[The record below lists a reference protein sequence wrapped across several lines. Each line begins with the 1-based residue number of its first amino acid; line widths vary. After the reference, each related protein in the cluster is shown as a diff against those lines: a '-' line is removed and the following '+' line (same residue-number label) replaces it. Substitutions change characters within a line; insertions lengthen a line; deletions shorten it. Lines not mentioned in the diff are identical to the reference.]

1 MLVWAIAS
9 QKGGVGKT
17 TTVASLAG
25 WLQKEHLRVLVIDT
39 DPHASLTSYLGFED
53 ETLDNNLY
61 DLYSTREMTKE
72 KVLSTITHTRF
83 QGLDIIASTMTL
95 ATIDR
100 QLSGRMGV
108 GRILAKSLKLIEDC
122 YDVVLIDCPPVLG
135 ALMVNALVASSIIL
149 VPTQTEFLALKGL
162 EGMVRTFHIMHN
174 ADQNYNINYLI
185 VPTMFDKRTKAS
197 LNSLEHLRAHY
208 HKFLWQGMIPIDTL
222 FRESSQRGLPIPI
235 MNEDCRGAVAYRELL
250 LELIKRE
257 LSVHPESVT
266 PATAAI
272 LTIDDESGEIDSALP
287 KTEDDPLSKDMGA
300 MLGEAESEKE
310 AQAEPMPAE
319 EPENDKAVAPEEEV
333 TAEEPQE
340 LAEDQQKTD
349 DSGAGQDDIE
359 AAEETASEEEAIE
372 TETEAETAPEAED
385 PEVSQE
391 EIADATEA
399 SEPDPAE
406 ISAEDTID
414 VEDAESA
421 KENS

>member
-208 HKFLWQGMIPIDTL
+208 HKFLWQG
-222 FRESSQRGLPIPI
+222 
-235 MNEDCRGAVAYRELL
+235 
-250 LELIKRE
+250 
-257 LSVHPESVT
+257 
-266 PATAAI
+266 
-272 LTIDDESGEIDSALP
+272 
-287 KTEDDPLSKDMGA
+287 
-300 MLGEAESEKE
+300 
-310 AQAEPMPAE
+310 
-319 EPENDKAVAPEEEV
+319 
-333 TAEEPQE
+333 
-340 LAEDQQKTD
+340 
-349 DSGAGQDDIE
+349 
-359 AAEETASEEEAIE
+359 
-372 TETEAETAPEAED
+372 
-385 PEVSQE
+385 
-391 EIADATEA
+391 
-399 SEPDPAE
+399 
-406 ISAEDTID
+406 
-414 VEDAESA
+414 
-421 KENS
+421 

>member
-319 EPENDKAVAPEEEV
+319 DPENDKADAPEEEV

-340 LAEDQQKTD
+340 LAEDQQETD
-349 DSGAGQDDIE
+349 DAGAGQDDIE
-359 AAEETASEEEAIE
+359 TAEEKAPEVEAIE
-372 TETEAETAPEAED
+372 TETEAETVPEAED

-406 ISAEDTID
+406 ISAEDSID